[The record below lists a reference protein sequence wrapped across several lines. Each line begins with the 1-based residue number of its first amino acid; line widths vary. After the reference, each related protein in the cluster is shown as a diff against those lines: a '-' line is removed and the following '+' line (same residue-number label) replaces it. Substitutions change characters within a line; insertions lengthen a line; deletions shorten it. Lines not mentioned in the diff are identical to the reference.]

1 MGYAARSRAAYG
13 RNVCCAWHAIARRVI
28 DDGTVPIP
36 ASGSAVGESGPAVGE
51 LQLSLLCCVA
61 TINDTV
67 AVMGVAE
74 AKWSVG
80 AVRGACRR
88 RRGTRHTFR
97 CP

>member
-1 MGYAARSRAAYG
+1 MGYAARSCAAYG
-13 RNVCCAWHAIARRVI
+13 RNVCCAWHGIARRVI

-36 ASGSAVGESGPAVGE
+36 ASGPAVGE